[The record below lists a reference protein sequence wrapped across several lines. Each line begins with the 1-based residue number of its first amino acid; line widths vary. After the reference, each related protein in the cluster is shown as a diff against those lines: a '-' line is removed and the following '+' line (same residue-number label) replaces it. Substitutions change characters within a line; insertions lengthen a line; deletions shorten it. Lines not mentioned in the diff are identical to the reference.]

1 MLGAG
6 HVSAAT
12 APDTTPRKALIPV
25 EAGQLGRADSA
36 PMCRGHAA
44 GAAEA
49 QTPAWAT
56 QCYSKH
62 KGCGSDRRRSRT
74 CPACQ
79 APPPP
84 ICSSSR
90 PLTHPLPLPTST
102 PVRPSVFRVCPR
114 VCVFVCVCVCHRPQG
129 SDTECA
135 SRERRHA
142 VVRARLQWR
151 AEALRLEWRRR

>member
-12 APDTTPRKALIPV
+12 APDTTPPKALIPV
-25 EAGQLGRADSA
+25 EAGQLGRANSA

-62 KGCGSDRRRSRT
+62 KGCGQTEEGRVHA
-74 CPACQ
+74 PHAKLLLLQFALQ
-79 APPPP
+79 AG
-84 ICSSSR
+84 R
-90 PLTHPLPLPTST
+90 
-102 PVRPSVFRVCPR
+102 
-114 VCVFVCVCVCHRPQG
+114 
-129 SDTECA
+129 
-135 SRERRHA
+135 
-142 VVRARLQWR
+142 
-151 AEALRLEWRRR
+151 